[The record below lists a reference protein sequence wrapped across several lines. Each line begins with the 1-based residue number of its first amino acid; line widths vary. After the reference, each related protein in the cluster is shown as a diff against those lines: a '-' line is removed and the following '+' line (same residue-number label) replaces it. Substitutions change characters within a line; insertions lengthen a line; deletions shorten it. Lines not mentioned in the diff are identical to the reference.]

1 MKRTA
6 LFFGSFNPIH
16 VGHLVIA
23 NTIVQQ
29 DDVDELWLVVSPQ
42 NPLKER
48 STLLADHH
56 RLEMVRRAIDDN
68 YSLRVCD
75 IEMHLPIPSYTVV
88 TLAALGEKYP
98 DREFCLV
105 MGSDNLLTFNR
116 WRNYEYILS
125 HYRIYVYPRPGY
137 MTPAAQTPPSPPQ
150 GGTVVRCGS
159 PQGGTVVRC
168 GSPQGGTVVRDGDL
182 SSVPPRG
189 GQGGV
194 SLWNHPSVT
203 MVDVP
208 MMDISSSYIRQ
219 SIAEGRDV
227 RYLLTDPVY
236 KYLTEMH
243 FYETKNEK

>member
-16 VGHLVIA
+16 VGHLIIA
-23 NTIVQQ
+23 NSMLQHEG
-29 DDVDELWLVVSPQ
+29 VDELWLVVSPQ

-48 STLLADHH
+48 ATLLADHH
-56 RLEMVRRAIDDN
+56 RLQMVQRAIDDN
-68 YSLRVCD
+68 YRLRVCD

-137 MTPAAQTPPSPPQ
+137 MPPAAQTPPSPPQ
-150 GGTVVRCGS
+150 GGTKK
-159 PQGGTVVRC
+159 
-168 GSPQGGTVVRDGDL
+168 D
-182 SSVPPRG
+182 
-189 GQGGV
+189 
-194 SLWNHPSVT
+194 
-203 MVDVP
+203 
-208 MMDISSSYIRQ
+208 
-219 SIAEGRDV
+219 
-227 RYLLTDPVY
+227 
-236 KYLTEMH
+236 
-243 FYETKNEK
+243 